1 VFVDSPR
8 IRIEQP
14 RVPAAHGRFWR
25 KSVPYRTTVP
35 DGNRPAP
42 VAAIAFR
49 AGRFLALAL
58 LLLAIELGASAD
70 NWPQA
75 AGPNLDWRYDRGSA
89 PTTWSVSLNRNIA
102 WRSTM
107 PNGGQGGIIAWG
119 NRLFLTTFEEYKEG
133 DPKFSATIL
142 GHCLDARTGKIL
154 WSVKLT
160 GENPSPL
167 MYAYSDSTSWTP
179 VTDGRHVWFFNSS
192 GEMGCW
198 DFAGK
203 EIWRRKFRA
212 PGEPFNKQLEPILFG
227 SQIISV
233 EPLAPGERGYRADR
247 DRWHYLRGIDKRSGK
262 TLWTAEDGIT
272 YYCTPV
278 FGRLPDGTPAILG
291 GRGGPH
297 DVPERPIGLSLTSL
311 KPGSEGKT
319 IWTWTPEDL
328 PGGPVDGTT
337 FQALYTMTWDSR
349 YAYAFRHAPE
359 ESHLVLD
366 AQTGKLLRTQ
376 SLIRNVDFRQWDP
389 SARKYVL
396 HKNVNIRDMKDFSPR
411 VPLKPGEVLHVF
423 PNWHSNI
430 AAYGYH
436 YFLTSTGHRRNGH
449 APPGLSG
456 PSHCVG
462 RVNIETGK
470 VEYLEVPVTVIR
482 KPGVPDQFV
491 YNVAVATKTE
501 DYRGRDVGAED
512 RSRTDGW
519 QVPAFFGSPVAIDGK
534 IYLST
539 MLGITYVIDGR
550 APVLNEKALLSV
562 SDLGPSGET
571 WSLNSLSYQNGR
583 LYDRSLCI
591 GAPFFAGK

>member
-1 VFVDSPR
+1 MLSSHR
-8 IRIEQP
+8 RC
-14 RVPAAHGRFWR
+14 R
-25 KSVPYRTTVP
+25 S
-35 DGNRPAP
+35 
-42 VAAIAFR
+42 
-49 AGRFLALAL
+49 ALAL
-58 LLLAIELGASAD
+58 VAVLAAGMALPTAKAD

-75 AGPNLDWRYDRGSA
+75 AGPEMTWRYDKGSA
-89 PTTWSVSLNRNIA
+89 PAEWSVALNRNIA

-119 NRLFLTTFEEYKEG
+119 NRLFLTTFEEYRDG

-160 GENPSPL
+160 GENASPL

-179 VTDGRHVWFFNSS
+179 VTDGKHVWFFNCS

-198 DFAGK
+198 DFEGH
-203 EIWRRKFRA
+203 EVWRRKFRA
-212 PGEPFNKQLEPILFG
+212 PGEPFNKQHEPILFG
-227 SQIISV
+227 NTIVSV
-233 EPLAPGERGYRADR
+233 EPLAPNEPGYRADR
-247 DRWHYLRGIDKRSGK
+247 DKWHYLRGIDKATGK
-262 TLWTAEDGIT
+262 TQWVAEDAIT
-272 YYCTPV
+272 YYCTAV
-278 FGRLPDGTPAILG
+278 FGRLPDGTPAILQ

-297 DVPERPIGLSLTSL
+297 DVQERPIGLSLTSL

-319 IWTWTPEDL
+319 IWRWTPEDL

-337 FQALYTMTWDSR
+337 FQALYTMTWDKEH
-349 YAYAFRHAPE
+349 AYAFRHAPE
-359 ESHLVLD
+359 ESHLVFD
-366 AQTGKLLRTQ
+366 APTGKLLHTQ

-389 SARKYVL
+389 AARAYVL
-396 HKNVNIRDMKDFSPR
+396 HKNVNIREMKDYSPR

-423 PNWHSNI
+423 PNWHANI

-456 PSHCVG
+456 PSHCLG
-462 RVNIETGK
+462 RVNIATGK
-470 VEYLEVPVTVIR
+470 VEYLELPVTVIR
-482 KPGVPDQFV
+482 KPGDPERFI
-491 YNVAVATKTE
+491 YNEAVATKTD
-501 DYRGRDVGAED
+501 DYKGRNVAPED

-519 QVPAFFGSPVAIDGK
+519 QIPAFFGSPIAVNGK
-534 IYLST
+534 IYIST

-550 APVLNEKALLSV
+550 AKVLDRKALLSV

-571 WSLNSLSYQNGR
+571 WSLNSLSSQDGR
-583 LYDRSLCI
+583 LYNRSLKEVVCI
-591 GAPFFAGK
+591 GRPYDHN